1 MEFTVVFFSVNF
13 KGLCLNLIM
22 FKLYL
27 ILLCFQNIYVYISL
41 CVWEGAWK
49 KKDSNDDILYFYLK
63 KEQIVKFSCALN
75 IGELLSFLFEIQ
87 DPIQASWPQFNKQIF
102 IENIF
107 PSQPG
112 DTKISKTQ
120 SLPLEL
126 IIY

>member
-1 MEFTVVFFSVNF
+1 MFSEYI
-13 KGLCLNLIM
+13 CI
-22 FKLYL
+22 YL
-27 ILLCFQNIYVYISL
+27 PL
-41 CVWEGAWK
+41 CVGRCLK
-49 KKDSNDDILYFYLK
+49 KMDSNDDILYFYLK

>member
-1 MEFTVVFFSVNF
+1 MFSEY
-13 KGLCLNLIM
+13 I
-22 FKLYL
+22 
-27 ILLCFQNIYVYISL
+27 YISL